1 MAPDGKQG
9 GLQMQEAQDQSVAP
23 SRRSVVVIALA
34 VFLAFAAGFL
44 IGQAVGPF
52 RAPADPIEAGK

>member
-1 MAPDGKQG
+1 MAPDRKQR
-9 GLQMQEAQDQSVAP
+9 GLQMQEAQNQPVAP
-23 SRRSVVVIALA
+23 SRPTVAVIALA